1 MKYLCNFDKQLNTH
15 PFMKNVKQIRA
26 IWQKAIFVIGL
37 FSFFMVAV
45 TQAQTAY
52 KLDVSI
58 AMKVKGG
65 DLKNALV
72 TVTRKNEPFK
82 ILDPAK
88 GETTIEVPLGYEYLF
103 TFTKLGYTTQ
113 YIIID
118 THVPEDRGGE
128 PFRKQEF
135 KVELQKGS
143 SKEITENKKLAYKKS
158 LDDFDFTKDTA
169 PKIDKNLKKENIAT
183 IPKNTTTT
191 PAKDSLTTT
200 TLVTKSGSKIKD
212 KRVIQQD
219 AKKITLITISIDE
232 KDYVY
237 KKEEY
242 SWGGVFYYKNDLT
255 ITGDTFLTE
264 TEE

>member
-1 MKYLCNFDKQLNTH
+1 MKSIEHIK
-15 PFMKNVKQIRA
+15 VSV
-26 IWQKAIFVIGL
+26 QKTVVVFIL
-37 FSFFMVAV
+37 FFATVL
-45 TQAQTAY
+45 TYAQTAN

-88 GETTIEVPLGYEYLF
+88 GENTIDIPLGYEYLF

-113 YIIID
+113 YIIVD
-118 THVPEDRGGE
+118 THVPENRE
-128 PFRKQEF
+128 TKPFRKQEF
-135 KVELQKGS
+135 KVELQKES
-143 SKEITENKKLAYKKS
+143 SKETADNKKLAYKKS
-158 LDDFDFTKDTA
+158 IDDFDFTKDAA
-169 PKIDKNLKKENIAT
+169 PKIDKNLKKENIAST
-183 IPKNTTTT
+183 PPNKTTT
-191 PAKDSLTTT
+191 PNADSLTTT

-219 AKKITLITISIDE
+219 TKKITYITISIDE
-232 KDYVY
+232 KEYVY

-242 SWGGVFYYKNDLT
+242 SWGGVFYYKNDVT

>member
-1 MKYLCNFDKQLNTH
+1 
-15 PFMKNVKQIRA
+15 MKNVPHINLR
-26 IWQKAIFVIGL
+26 
-37 FSFFMVAV
+37 SFKGMFAV
-45 TQAQTAY
+45 TLFMFSVASFIHAQTVY

-82 ILDPAK
+82 ILDPSK

-103 TFTKLGYTTQ
+103 TFTKLGYITQ
-113 YIIID
+113 YIVID
-118 THVPEDRGGE
+118 THVPENRE
-128 PFRKQEF
+128 LKPFKKQDF
-135 KVELQKGS
+135 KVELQRES
-143 SKEITENKKLAYKKS
+143 NKDLAEKIKLAYNMN
-158 LDDFDFTKDTA
+158 LADFDFIKGPA

-183 IPKNTTTT
+183 TPINKTTT
-191 PAKDSLTTT
+191 AKIDSTANSSR
-200 TLVTKSGSKIKD
+200 VTKKGDKIKD
-212 KRVIQQD
+212 KKVIQQD
-219 AKKITLITISIDE
+219 SKRITLITISIDE
-232 KDYVY
+232 KDYIY

-242 SWGGVFYYKNDLT
+242 SWGGVFYYKNDIS

>member
-1 MKYLCNFDKQLNTH
+1 
-15 PFMKNVKQIRA
+15 MKNVEHIKSTV
-26 IWQKAIFVIGL
+26 QKVVFVVAL
-37 FSFFMVAV
+37 FLFFIATT
-45 TQAQTAY
+45 TQAQTVY

-65 DLKNALV
+65 DLKNSQV

-103 TFTKLGYTTQ
+103 TFTKLGYITQ

-118 THVPEDRGGE
+118 THVPENRE
-128 PFRKQEF
+128 IKPFRKQEF
-135 KVELQKGS
+135 KVELQKES
-143 SKEITENKKLAYKKS
+143 SKEVPENIKLAYNMG
-158 LDDFDFTKDTA
+158 LADFDFIKGTA
-169 PKIDKNLKKENIAT
+169 PKIDKNLKKENVAI
-183 IPKNTTTT
+183 TTQNKTKT
-191 PAKDSLTTT
+191 PPADSLTTT
-200 TLVTKSGSKIKD
+200 TRVTKSGSKIKD
-212 KRVIQQD
+212 KKVIQQD

-232 KDYVY
+232 KDYIY

-242 SWGGVFYYKNDLT
+242 SWGGVFYYKNDIT

>member
-1 MKYLCNFDKQLNTH
+1 MHVYH
-15 PFMKNVKQIRA
+15 RFMKNVEHIKSHLL
-26 IWQKAIFVIGL
+26 KDVCVIAL
-37 FSFFMVAV
+37 FMFFA
-45 TQAQTAY
+45 TNLIQAQTVY

-82 ILDPAK
+82 ILDPSK

-103 TFTKLGYTTQ
+103 TFTKLGYITQ

-118 THVPEDRGGE
+118 THVPENRE
-128 PFRKQEF
+128 LKPFKKQEF
-135 KVELQKGS
+135 KVELQRES
-143 SKEITENKKLAYKKS
+143 SKDVAENIKLTYNMGLA
-158 LDDFDFTKDTA
+158 DFDFIKGPA
-169 PKIDKNLKKENIAT
+169 PKIDKNLKKENVAIT
-183 IPKNTTTT
+183 PINKTTT
-191 PAKDSLTTT
+191 ATTDT
-200 TLVTKSGSKIKD
+200 SVTKARITKKGDKIKD
-212 KRVIQQD
+212 KKVIQQD

-232 KDYVY
+232 KDYIY

-242 SWGGVFYYKNDLT
+242 SWGGVFYYKNDVS
-255 ITGDTFLTE
+255 ITGDTFLAE